1 MQGVNP
7 EIIINMTTAILFF
20 LLKKRQNFNGWQAL
34 KLTDLIDQP
43 QQGQRRFWTAKT
55 FHGYISKA
63 YQIHCNYETVVRFF
77 HKQGYEEKLLE
88 RLDQAVLDV
97 MNNPKKIQKTACIG
111 TLL

>member
-1 MQGVNP
+1 VLGVRH
-7 EIIINMTTAILFF
+7 F
-20 LLKKRQNFNGWQAL
+20 L
-34 KLTDLIDQP
+34 DQP
-43 QQGQRRFWTAKT
+43 QQGQRRFWKAKA
-55 FHGYISKA
+55 FHGYITKA
-63 YQIHCNYETVVRFF
+63 YQIHCNYETVVWFF